1 MGLTHIL
8 NTSIPKM
15 VTAIVRQSTVYV
27 LELGSEVGLLT
38 WTEQLVCEQS
48 GDYYWYDMNM
58 ELVLLAKGEWG
69 YRG

>member
-1 MGLTHIL
+1 MSSFERAASSFQKQLIIMGLTHIL

-48 GDYYWYDMNM
+48 GDYY
-58 ELVLLAKGEWG
+58 
-69 YRG
+69 

>member
-48 GDYYWYDMNM
+48 GDYY
-58 ELVLLAKGEWG
+58 
-69 YRG
+69 